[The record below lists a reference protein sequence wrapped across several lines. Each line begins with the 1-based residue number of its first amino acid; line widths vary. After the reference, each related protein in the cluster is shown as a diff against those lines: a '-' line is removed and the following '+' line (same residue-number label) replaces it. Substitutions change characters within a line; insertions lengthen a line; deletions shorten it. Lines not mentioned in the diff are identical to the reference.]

1 MNTLE
6 SLSKI
11 SVKLLLK
18 EPFYGHIMS
27 TLVKKINNDIATMG
41 LVLTVDGRVELH
53 VNEMFWSDI
62 EKNKECC
69 SGLVKHELLHFI
81 FTHMLMVDAYQYSSL
96 FNVAADLVVNQYI
109 HSDQLLENSLIPD
122 SFPGL
127 ELLPD
132 QGVKYYYDKLLVL
145 YCNNI
150 SNLLSENSDWKILKN
165 LLEENSEQLK
175 SHEMWKPVLSNGE
188 KQIFKNTVNTLINQS
203 ATRLKVDQRYAL
215 PATLQEIIR
224 FSQSRGRAFV
234 SWRRIMRLFSCN
246 SSKTY
251 IKNSIRRA
259 SRRYSTVPG
268 NKITRRNK
276 ILAVIDSSGSI
287 GLIEYNMFF
296 SELYHIFKTGAE
308 IRVLECDTEIRNT
321 YNYRGV
327 TPESVQ
333 GGGGT
338 DFNAPLKYA
347 NTQWRADAVI
357 YFTDGYASVPD
368 VVPRS
373 SVLWVISQQGIESD
387 SEIWDKLPGRKV
399 KIS

>member
-1 MNTLE
+1 MNTLD

-27 TLVKKINNDIATMG
+27 TLVKKVNNDVSTMG
-41 LVLTVDGRVELH
+41 LILTVDGRIELH
-53 VNEMFWSDI
+53 VNEAFWSDI
-62 EKNKECC
+62 PENPEHHY
-69 SGLVKHELLHFI
+69 GLVKHELLHFI
-81 FTHMLMVDAYQYSSL
+81 FKHMLAMDAYQHITV
-96 FNVAADLVVNQYI
+96 FNIAADLVVNQYI
-109 HSDQLLENSLIPD
+109 HSDQLSENALVLNV
-122 SFPGL
+122 FPGL

-132 QGVKYYYDKLLVL
+132 QGLKYYYDKLLSL
-145 YCNNI
+145 YRNNV
-150 SNLLSENSDWKILKN
+150 SDSFSENPDWNILKD
-165 LLEENSEQLK
+165 LLEEKPESLK
-175 SHEMWKPVLSNGE
+175 SHEMWKPVLSSSQ
-188 KQIFKNTVNTLINQS
+188 KQVFKNSVDTLINQS
-203 ATRLKVDQRYAL
+203 ATRLKPDQRYSL

-224 FSQSRGRAFV
+224 FSQNHGRALV
-234 SWRRIMRLFSCN
+234 SWRRVMRLFSCN
-246 SSKTY
+246 SSKTC

-287 GLIEYNMFF
+287 GQIEYEMFF
-296 SELYHIFKTGAE
+296 SELYHIYKTGAE
-308 IRVLECDTEIRNT
+308 IRVLECDTEIRNV
-321 YNYRGV
+321 YNYRGI

-338 DFNAPLKYA
+338 DFNAPLDYA

-357 YFTDGYASVPD
+357 YFTDGYASVPN

-373 SVLWVISQQGIESD
+373 VVLWVISQQGIEAGSGV
-387 SEIWDKLPGRKV
+387 WDMLPGRKV
-399 KIS
+399 KIN